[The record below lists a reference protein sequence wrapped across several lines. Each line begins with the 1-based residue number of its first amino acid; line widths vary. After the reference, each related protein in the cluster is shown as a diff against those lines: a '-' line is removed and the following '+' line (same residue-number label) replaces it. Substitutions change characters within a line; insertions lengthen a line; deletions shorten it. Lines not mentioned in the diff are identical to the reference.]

1 MPRPWYEKTLE
12 RTHKRHSRIMALADL
27 SPVVDILFILA
38 VTLFVCSGLVYRPG
52 VAVSLPKNADP
63 DSIRGEVMTLTLTKE
78 GDLYAEGDDLLPV
91 SHDRALELM
100 EQFRKNCPSGTVLV
114 MADEDARQKDMTEI
128 LKLIR
133 EAGIR
138 KAAYANSQ
146 K

>member
-52 VAVSLPKNADP
+52 VSLSLPKYSEP

-78 GDLYAEGDDLLPV
+78 GDLYAEGDDLAPV
-91 SHDRALELM
+91 GKERALELM
-100 EQFRKNCPSGTVLV
+100 ERFRKNCPRGTVLI
-114 MADEDARQKDMTEI
+114 MADENARQKDMAEL

-138 KAAYANSQ
+138 KAAYATSQ

>member
-1 MPRPWYEKTLE
+1 MPRPWYTKTVE

-52 VAVSLPKNADP
+52 VALSRPKNSDP

-78 GDLYAEGDDLLPV
+78 GDLYAEGDDLMPV
-91 SHDRALELM
+91 SRERALELM
-100 EQFRKNCPSGTVLV
+100 EQFKKNCPSGTVLV
-114 MADEDARQKDMTEI
+114 MADEESKQKDMAEV

-133 EAGIR
+133 EAGIG
-138 KAAYANSQ
+138 KAACATSP